1 MATSA
6 TRIDATGRKGGGRNR
21 FDVARRAVRAAIDNG
36 GAVHVLTDKGE
47 AADRDVTLPPEMMAV
62 MLDALEHLAHGQA
75 VSVIPAREEIS
86 TQQAAD
92 LLGVSRPFLVRLLDE
107 GRLPFRKIGVRRRVR
122 MKDVQAFKAN
132 EYGYRNAL
140 LDALAAEGQA
150 IDAEYPAQDE

>member
-6 TRIDATGRKGGGRNR
+6 ARVDAAGRKGSVRNR
-21 FDVARRAVRAAIDNG
+21 FDVARRAVRAAIENG
-36 GAVHVLTDKGE
+36 GAVHVMIDKGE
-47 AADRDVTLPPEMMAV
+47 AADRDVTLPPEMMPV

-75 VSVIPAREEIS
+75 VSVVPARQEVS

-107 GRLPFRKIGVRRRVR
+107 GRLPFRKVGVRRRVR

-140 LDALAAEGQA
+140 LDALAAEGQG
-150 IDAEYPAQDE
+150 IDADYPAQDE